1 MTLGK
6 LAEKLDSGN
15 PVRASGASEKRGS
28 TMSLHPE
35 NIGVVPE
42 ETARVAK
49 ASIPFGKS
57 LYTLTRC
64 SGYNF

>member
-1 MTLGK
+1 MTSGK

-15 PVRASGASEKRGS
+15 PGRASEKRGS

-57 LYTLTRC
+57 FYTLTRC